1 MFVVHDDM
9 TIYATRG
16 DVVYFP
22 LEKKNGDAK
31 YKFQPGDIVRF
42 KVFCKK
48 NCGKVVLMKDFLIEE
63 ESTAVNIFLDRGEMK
78 FGEII
83 SKPVD
88 YWYEAELNPDT
99 FPDTFIGY
107 DENGAKLFRLYPEA
121 KDVVEGEIDDPE
133 ENSAVARMVVTF
145 VNEYL
150 GENAEDTIVKT
161 IDQYFAEH
169 PIKDGEDGENG
180 IGVAG
185 AVIDASGNLKITYTN
200 GETDNLGC
208 VVGKDGKDGK
218 EGFSPIAKVTETDSG
233 AVITITDAEG
243 TTEATVKNGRDGVD
257 GIAGKDGKDGATF
270 TPSVDVSGNL
280 SWSNDGGLP
289 NPATVNIKG
298 EKGDPGEKGDQ
309 GDPGADGKPGEP
321 GADGATVQEVLEEM
335 PTVTAMDFSN
345 FENGS
350 FTETVD
356 GSAVSHSV
364 TFDDMGRPTKIDDI
378 AITWEA

>member
-1 MFVVHDDM
+1 MFVIHEDM

-42 KVFCKK
+42 KVFGKK

-169 PIKDGEDGENG
+169 PIKDGENG

-257 GIAGKDGKDGATF
+257 GIAGKDGKDG
-270 TPSVDVSGNL
+270 
-280 SWSNDGGLP
+280 
-289 NPATVNIKG
+289 
-298 EKGDPGEKGDQ
+298 
-309 GDPGADGKPGEP
+309 EP
-321 GADGATVQEVLEEM
+321 GYTPVKGVDYYTEAEKAEM
-335 PTVTAMDFSN
+335 AQDVKEAVERSTVTAVDFSN

-350 FTETVD
+350 FSETAD
-356 GSAVSHSV
+356 GKTLTYAV
-364 TFDDMGRPTKIDDI
+364 TFDTAGRPVSVGGV
-378 AITWEA
+378 AITWGA